1 MQRILLLVYTHS
13 QFLSSKDFLLSIRQ
27 APGGCAGLCVAP
39 QGGPCLGLA
48 NSMSRAKGDLE
59 L

>member
-13 QFLSSKDFLLSIRQ
+13 QFLSSEDFLLSIRQ
-27 APGGCAGLCVAP
+27 PPGGRAGLCVAP

-48 NSMSRAKGDLE
+48 NTMSRAKGDLE